1 MLNSNIS
8 TFYTE
13 SPPSDLLSSIYRSKS
28 HLNFRTFSMM
38 ATTKII
44 SLSSLVLSLAVTFV
58 SAGNVVDG
66 GSNPAWTLSR
76 LNTGRITYTAT
87 HSDTADTVLTTTTT
101 SNTVAH
107 HGWHTT
113 FERILKPRVT
123 SLADTP
129 PAETS
134 GASSLNPG
142 NVLDQRQCNALSDGW
157 YGKTIAYFR
166 KKTDE
171 CPP

>member
-1 MLNSNIS
+1 
-8 TFYTE
+8 
-13 SPPSDLLSSIYRSKS
+13 
-28 HLNFRTFSMM
+28 M
-38 ATTKII
+38 AITKII

-76 LNTGRITYTAT
+76 LPTSRVTYTAT

-107 HGWHTT
+107 HDWQTT
-113 FERILKPRVT
+113 FERTLKPRIT
-123 SLADTP
+123 SPADTP

-134 GASSLNPG
+134 EASSLNPG
-142 NVLDQRQCNALSDGW
+142 NGLEQRQCNALSDRW
-157 YGKTIAYFR
+157 YGKTIEYFR
-166 KKTDE
+166 KETDE